1 MNLSFCSNGER
12 VSEATIQRRYSQSL
26 KEKHEY
32 QRTKICECCGKRQ
45 AMHNDHTIA
54 KARCKVIHK
63 AELIWNPGNY
73 VSSCE
78 ICHKEW
84 ESFKSGNWTL
94 HLNSEVRLRF
104 LKEHDPE
111 GYNIRIELTVLILQQ
126 QHNRQT
132 KGFN

>member
-1 MNLSFCSNGER
+1 MNLSYCSNGER

-63 AELIWNPGNY
+63 TELIWNPNNY
-73 VSSCE
+73 VDSCE

-84 ESFKSGNWTL
+84 ESFKSGEWVF
-94 HLNSEVRLRF
+94 HLNSGERLRF

-111 GYNIRIELTVLILQQ
+111 GYQVRTELTILILS
-126 QHNRQT
+126 T
-132 KGFN
+132 DETIEFIGE